1 MQNMNIEDI
10 RTYALNKLGSSEG
23 LKWGENLCFMV
34 NEKIFLVLGLDE
46 HPTTSAFKVSE
57 EDFNTL
63 IERDD
68 IKQAPYFAKNQWV
81 KITDLEN
88 LSPKE
93 WENYIDNAYLLVA
106 KKLTQKAQKEL
117 GLL

>member
-1 MQNMNIEDI
+1 MNIEDI
-10 RTYALNKLGSSEG
+10 RTYALNKAGSSED

-34 NEKIFLVLGLDE
+34 NEKIFLVIGLDE
-46 HPTTSAFKVSE
+46 HPTTAAFKVSE

-63 IERDD
+63 IERND
-68 IKQAPYFAKNQWV
+68 IRQAPYFAKNQWI
-81 KITDLEN
+81 KINDLGG

-93 WENYIDNAYLLVA
+93 WEKYIDNAYLLVA
-106 KKLTQKAQKEL
+106 EKLTKKAQKKL